1 MNRRQFI
8 HTSIGAM
15 GALAAGSLPGL
26 AKDLTAKGT
35 ALKNI
40 DPNSL
45 FDISL
50 AEWSLHRTLWKKE
63 LINMDFPKYA
73 KDEFGITAVEYVN
86 SFFKDKAKDMEY
98 LKELKQRTSDESI
111 TNVLIMIDGEG
122 RIGAADNKKRIQ
134 TVENHKKW
142 VEAAKFLG
150 CHSIRVNA
158 FGEGQGRK
166 EKADR
171 VIDGLSKLSTFAKD
185 FDINVI
191 VENHGG
197 LSSDGTWLKQV
208 LTDVNMPNCGSLP
221 DFGNFHKYD
230 RYQGITDL
238 MPFAKG
244 VSAKSSEFDEAGNET
259 QTDFYKAMKICL
271 DAGYRGYVGIEY
283 QGKKLSEPE
292 GIRKTLALLNKVRA
306 QYTKENMKEKVKG

>member
-8 HTSIGAM
+8 HTSLGTLGAF
-15 GALAAGSLPGL
+15 ATSSISAL
-26 AKDLTAKGT
+26 AKDPITKELTAKN
-35 ALKNI
+35 AEAS
-40 DPNSL
+40 SL

-50 AEWSLHRTLWKKE
+50 AEWSLHKTIWKKE
-63 LINMDFPKYA
+63 LTNMDFPKYA
-73 KDEFGITAVEYVN
+73 KDEFGINAVEYVN
-86 SFFKDKAKDMEY
+86 IFFKDKAKDMTY
-98 LKELKQRTSDESI
+98 LKELKQRTADEDI

-122 RIGAADNKKRIQ
+122 HIGAADDQKRMK

-158 FGEGQGRK
+158 FGEGKDAK
-166 EKADR
+166 EKASR
-171 VIDGLSKLSTFAKD
+171 VIDGLTKLSSFAKD

-197 LSSDGTWLKQV
+197 LSSDGAWLKQV
-208 LTDVNMPNCGSLP
+208 LTDVKMDNCGALP
-221 DFGNFHKYD
+221 DFGNFHSYD

-244 VSAKSSEFDEAGNET
+244 VSAKSREFDEAGDEI

-283 QGKKLSEPE
+283 EGNKISEQD
-292 GIRKTLALLNKVRA
+292 GIRKTLALLEKVRT
-306 QYTKENMKEKVKG
+306 QYTLKKAK

>member
-15 GALAAGSLPGL
+15 GALATGTLPGL
-26 AKDLTAKGT
+26 AKDLTAKDT
-35 ALKNI
+35 VIKNI

>member
-8 HTSIGAM
+8 HTSLGTM
-15 GALAAGSLPGL
+15 GALAAGTLPGL
-26 AKDLTAKGT
+26 AKDLAAKDT
-35 ALKNI
+35 TVKNI

-86 SFFKDKAKDMEY
+86 SFFKDKAKDMKY
-98 LKELKQRTSDESI
+98 LKELKQRTSDEDI

>member
-26 AKDLTAKGT
+26 AKDLTAKDT
-35 ALKNI
+35 VIKNI